1 MIEKMET
8 YPAQNEAPQ
17 FNFHSWR
24 GLAWPI
30 ELGGQGRLGS
40 EALLAFGPGEGEG
53 HAVGVEEETLVA
65 GLLGEEA
72 VLGEVAIGGVAND
85 GEAAFLTL
93 DAELMAAAGVRLE
106 LNQGEHGLAG
116 EDALLGH
123 VADGGV
129 ALGCGGGGAEAALL
143 VADVELIPPLLM
155 AAAGHAEDEGGVFF
169 LHLAPGKALADEGGE
184 GGVKRDEKDAGGG
197 GVEPVDEVGGLAIR

>member
-1 MIEKMET
+1 
-8 YPAQNEAPQ
+8 
-17 FNFHSWR
+17 
-24 GLAWPI
+24 
-30 ELGGQGRLGS
+30 
-40 EALLAFGPGEGEG
+40 
-53 HAVGVEEETLVA
+53 
-65 GLLGEEA
+65 
-72 VLGEVAIGGVAND
+72 
-85 GEAAFLTL
+85 L

-129 ALGCGGGGAEAALL
+129 AIVCGSGCGGGAEAALL

-197 GVEPVDEVGGLAIR
+197 GVEPMDEMGGLAIR